1 MRIALFGWNI
11 GPIFFGSMKRL
22 LEILHLHKAE
32 IVMYTPFL
40 DFLQKE
46 TGIDPGKISTF
57 STAGELTNIDF
68 FLSIGGDGTFLEAIT
83 FVRDSGIP
91 MVGINSGRLGFLAD
105 IAQSEM
111 EYSMEQLFAGKY
123 LLQPRSLL
131 KLENNFGHF
140 SDFPYALN
148 EFTVHKQD
156 SSQMITVHVEVGG
169 DLLNSY
175 WADGLIV
182 ATPTGT
188 TAYSLSVGGPIITP
202 GSSNFV
208 IAPIAPHNLAV
219 RPVVISDYEVVTLW
233 VEGRGG
239 RYMASLDSRSVPF
252 ETDMVWKIS
261 KSDFIINVLKFENQ
275 SFYETLRRKLHWG
288 ADKRNY

>member
-11 GPIFFGSMKRL
+11 APVFRDSMERL
-22 LEILHLHKAE
+22 LEILHHHEAE
-32 IVMYTPFL
+32 VIVFKPFL
-40 DFLQKE
+40 EYLQQE
-46 TGIDPGKISTF
+46 AGID
-57 STAGELTNIDF
+57 AGRTESFFTHQELTEVDY

-105 IAQSEM
+105 IAQSEL
-111 EYSMEQLFAGKY
+111 EFSMEQFFSGRFI
-123 LLQPRSLL
+123 LQPRSLL
-131 KLENNFGHF
+131 KLENEYGIF
-140 SDFPYALN
+140 SSFPYALN

-169 DLLNSY
+169 DMLNSY

-182 ATPTGT
+182 STPTGT

-202 GSSNFV
+202 ESSNFV
-208 IAPIAPHNLAV
+208 IAPIAPHNLAI
-219 RPVVISDYEVVTLW
+219 RPVVIPDKEVVRLW

-239 RYMASLDSRSVPF
+239 RYMASLDSRSAPF
-252 ETDMVWKIS
+252 ENEMVWTIR

-275 SFYETLRRKLHWG
+275 SFYETLRKKLLWG
-288 ADKRNY
+288 IDKRN

>member
-11 GPIFFGSMKRL
+11 GPIFYNSMKRL
-22 LEILHLHKAE
+22 LEILHYHGAE
-32 IVMYTPFL
+32 ICIYTPFL
-40 DFLQKE
+40 DYLKKE
-46 TGIDPGKISTF
+46 AAIEPGKVIGFTTSK
-57 STAGELTNIDF
+57 ELTDIDF

-105 IAQSEM
+105 IAQSEL
-111 EYSMEQLFAGKY
+111 EFSMDQLFAGNF

-131 KLENNFGHF
+131 RLDNDFGHF
-140 SDFPYALN
+140 ADFPYALN

-156 SSQMITVHVEVGG
+156 SSQMITVHVEVGR

-219 RPVVISDYEVVTLW
+219 RPVVLSDLEVITLW

-252 ETDMVWKIS
+252 ETDMIWKIS
-261 KSDFIINVLKFENQ
+261 KSDFVINVLKFENQ
-275 SFYETLRRKLHWG
+275 SFYETLRKKLHWG
-288 ADKRNY
+288 ADKRN

>member
-1 MRIALFGWNI
+1 MKIALFGWTI
-11 GPIFFGSMKRL
+11 GPIFYDSMKRL
-22 LEILHLHKAE
+22 LEILHQHE
-32 IVMYTPFL
+32 TEVIIYSPFL
-40 DFLQKE
+40 TYLKEE
-46 TGIDPGKISTF
+46 TGIDPGLTGEF
-57 STAGELTNIDF
+57 SSDKDLAGVDF

-83 FVRDSGIP
+83 LVKDSAIP

-105 IAQSEM
+105 IAQSEL
-111 EYSMEQLFAGKY
+111 EFSMDQLFAGKFII
-123 LLQPRSLL
+123 QPRSLI
-131 KLENNFGHF
+131 KIENDFGLF
-140 SDFPYALN
+140 ADFPYALN

-169 DLLNSY
+169 DLLNTY

-182 ATPTGT
+182 STPTGT

-202 GSSNFV
+202 DSANFV

-219 RPVVISDYEVVTLW
+219 RPVVIPDHEEVSLW

-239 RYMASLDSRSVPF
+239 RYMASLDSRSEPF
-252 ETDMVWKIS
+252 DTAMIWKIR

-275 SFYETLRRKLHWG
+275 SFYETLRKKLLWG
-288 ADKRNY
+288 ADKRN